1 MERIFS
7 SPQTVAV
14 IMIFAIPIV
23 AIIAYYVHEVLKT
36 RSNNELKQSMLERG
50 MSAQDI
56 ETVVNAGT
64 KPRKKHHRRAGRDD
78 PGDPSTASRP
88 HGS

>member
-1 MERIFS
+1 MGRIFS
-7 SPQTVAV
+7 NPGTVAV

-23 AIIAYYVHEVLKT
+23 AIIGYYVHEVLKT

-56 ETVVNAGT
+56 ATVINAGNKCRNQT
-64 KPRKKHHRRAGRDD
+64 EQK
-78 PGDPSTASRP
+78 ASSW
-88 HGS
+88 G